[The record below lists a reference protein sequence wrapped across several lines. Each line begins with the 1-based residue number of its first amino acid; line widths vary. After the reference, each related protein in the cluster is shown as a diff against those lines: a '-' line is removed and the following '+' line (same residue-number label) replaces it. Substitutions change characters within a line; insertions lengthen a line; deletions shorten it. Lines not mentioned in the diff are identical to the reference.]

1 MNARQGRRVSTV
13 DENGK
18 TVILDLNGIF
28 CGEDTVEK
36 QYMRKII
43 GDIFVNELTENQQK
57 LAAVYFVGSNIS
69 MKEAANILG
78 VGTTAVAD
86 GISRIKKRVAR
97 NIERY
102 KVECV
107 HIIDVTDTPK
117 IVKDVTKVYKIK
129 RDEKEQKQKAI
140 YIRVYNEYE
149 ETISFIR
156 SRIKQLN
163 EQLKSPS
170 LTYLEKKPIRLR
182 KQMLEQELSELHRAA
197 HKVGQYA
204 D

>member
-1 MNARQGRRVSTV
+1 MNARQGRRVLTI

-18 TVILDLNGIF
+18 VITLDLNGIF

-57 LAAVYFVGSNIS
+57 LAALYFVGNNIS
-69 MKEAANILG
+69 MKEVADILG
-78 VGTTAVAD
+78 VSSGSAAQ
-86 GISRIKKRVAR
+86 GIHKIKKRVAR

-117 IVKDVTKVYKIK
+117 IVRDVTKVYKIQCN
-129 RDEKEQKQKAI
+129 EKEHRQKAI
-140 YIRVYNEYE
+140 YLKVYNEYE
-149 ETISFIR
+149 ETISFIK
-156 SRIKQLN
+156 SRIKQIN
-163 EQLKSPS
+163 EQLKSLP
-170 LTYLEKKPIRLR
+170 YIARQPLELR
-182 KQMLEQELSELHRAA
+182 KKILQQELSELYRSA
-197 HKVGQYA
+197 HKVSNYI